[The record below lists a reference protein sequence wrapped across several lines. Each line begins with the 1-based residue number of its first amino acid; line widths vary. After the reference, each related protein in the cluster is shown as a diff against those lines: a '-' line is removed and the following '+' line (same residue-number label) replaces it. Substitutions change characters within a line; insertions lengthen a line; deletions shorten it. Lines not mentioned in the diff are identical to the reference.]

1 MSENHQN
8 MRLLLHAIEGINRTM
23 ELKQLL
29 LKCMDSVCYVVDA
42 EASSLMLLD
51 NSTGR
56 LHLSVPTGPVKDE
69 VKGQII
75 PRDKGVAGWV
85 LKNEKPYLVN
95 DMAKSKEFFGDISK
109 GFTTRNMICVPMFD
123 SKNKVI
129 GIMQALNKKENREFA
144 EKDIP
149 VLETLAAHAA
159 LSIEKAKEVD
169 DLKNTIKDKEHRL
182 KEVHQGFENS
192 LSALNALVQLQ
203 VPLLSDE
210 NAKFLMKSTG
220 SRIET
225 IAHAHKILFN
235 SEDNELIDVG
245 FYLGH
250 LTSTIVEI
258 FGDYD
263 KDISYNL
270 DIDKIELKAS
280 TALTAGLIIN
290 EVILNMYRDAF
301 IGYDKGK
308 IAIAVKKDGGDKV
321 LISIS
326 DNGNGISEYL
336 DGTVAGNLAS
346 VIIQTLGDKLNAES
360 RQHMNEDGGTT
371 FTLIFSRETN
381 NSPSI

>member
-1 MSENHQN
+1 MPDNQQN
-8 MRLLLHAIEGINRTM
+8 IRLLLHAIEGINRTM

-29 LKCMDSVCYVVDA
+29 LKCMESVCTVIDA

-51 NSTGR
+51 KATGR

-69 VKGQII
+69 IKGQII

-95 DMAKSKEFFGDISK
+95 DMAKSEEFFGDISK
-109 GFTTRNMICVPMFD
+109 GFTTRNMVCVPMFD
-123 SKNKVI
+123 STNSAI
-129 GIMQALNKKENREFA
+129 GIMQALNKKNGEDFT

-149 VLETLAAHAA
+149 VLETLSAHAA

-169 DLKNTIKDKEHRL
+169 ELKNTIKDKEVRL
-182 KEVHQGFENS
+182 KEIHRGFENS

-203 VPLLSDE
+203 VPLLTDE

-225 IAHAHKILFN
+225 IAHAHEVLFN

-258 FGDYD
+258 FGDFD

-280 TALTAGLIIN
+280 TALTVGLIIN
-290 EVILNMYRDAF
+290 EVILNMYREAF

-308 IAIAVKKDGGDKV
+308 ISIAVKKDGGDKV

-336 DGTVAGNLAS
+336 DGTVTGNLAS
-346 VIIQTLGDKLNAES
+346 VVIKTLGDKLNAES
-360 RQHMNEDGGTT
+360 RQHTNGDGGTT

-381 NSPSI
+381 EILS